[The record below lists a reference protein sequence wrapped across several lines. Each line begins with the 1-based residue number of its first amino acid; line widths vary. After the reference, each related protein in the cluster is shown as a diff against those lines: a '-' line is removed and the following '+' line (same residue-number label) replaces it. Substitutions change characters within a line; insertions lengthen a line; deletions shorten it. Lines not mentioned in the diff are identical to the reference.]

1 MNVFKAWEPRVLGSL
16 LIIAVAS
23 WAFIVIAD
31 RVTDGETHH
40 TDVRVIRA
48 LRRADDVTRLRGP
61 DWLGEIVRD
70 LTAIGGYALLSL
82 TIAGVVGF
90 LFLSGRPRDARFV
103 LTAVAGGWI
112 LAYGLKF
119 LFDRPRPDIVPHLS
133 DVGSSSFPSG
143 HSLMSAVVYLTL
155 GSLLTTVVSST
166 RLKWYF
172 LAVAL
177 VLTVLVGFSRVC
189 MGVHYPSDVL
199 AGWSLGLAWAEACWL
214 THSLLM
220 ANNTRRAR
228 DR

>member
-1 MNVFKAWEPRVLGSL
+1 MSCFKAWEPRVLGSL
-16 LIIAVAS
+16 LVIAVAA
-23 WAFIVIAD
+23 WAFLVIAD
-31 RVTDGETHH
+31 RVTDGEAHGM
-40 TDVRVIRA
+40 DVRVLRA
-48 LRRADDVTRLRGP
+48 LRQPDDVTRLSGP
-61 DWLGEIVRD
+61 HWLGEVVRD
-70 LTAIGGYALLSL
+70 LTAIGGYAMLSL
-82 TIAGVVGF
+82 MTAGVVGF

-103 LTAVAGGWI
+103 LTAVVGGWA

-177 VLTVLVGFSRVC
+177 VLTVLVGISRVC
-189 MGVHYPSDVL
+189 LGVHYPSDVL

-214 THSLLM
+214 AHSFLM
-220 ANNTRRAR
+220 ERTGSRTL
-228 DR
+228 DH